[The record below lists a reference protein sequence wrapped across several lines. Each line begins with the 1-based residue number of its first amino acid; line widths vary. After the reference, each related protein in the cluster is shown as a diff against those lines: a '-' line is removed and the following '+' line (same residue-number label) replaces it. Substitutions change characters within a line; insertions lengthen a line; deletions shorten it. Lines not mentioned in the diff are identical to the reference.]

1 MTYERLEFRIDA
13 TDVGILRR
21 LRRVT
26 AWVQNEQEHQ
36 FWCSNEF
43 PLGHHFISFG
53 NVMKPVECHTLYA
66 EGVAAAYFE
75 LHFNS
80 EGWVLARNIVHP
92 AYRGQGLS
100 AAIMQ
105 FSLEQAFKRTHTINL
120 FRSENNKIAERLH
133 HKFGFQTVTTYP
145 DLKLLKC
152 TLSKEAYVGM
162 QTPQALNNT
171 TA

>member
-1 MTYERLEFRIDA
+1 MTNAKFEFRIDA
-13 TDVGILRR
+13 TDFEILRR

-43 PLGHHFISFG
+43 PLGHHFITFG
-53 NVMKPVECHTLYA
+53 NVMKPVECYTLFVD
-66 EGVAAAYFE
+66 GMAAAYFE

-92 AYRGQGLS
+92 AYRGRGLS
-100 AAIMQ
+100 TSIMQ

-120 FRSENNKIAERLH
+120 FRAENNKIAEKLH
-133 HKFGFQTVTTYP
+133 QNFGFQTVTTYP

-152 TLSKEAYVGM
+152 TLSKEAYGAM
-162 QTPQALNNT
+162 QMPQVFNNT